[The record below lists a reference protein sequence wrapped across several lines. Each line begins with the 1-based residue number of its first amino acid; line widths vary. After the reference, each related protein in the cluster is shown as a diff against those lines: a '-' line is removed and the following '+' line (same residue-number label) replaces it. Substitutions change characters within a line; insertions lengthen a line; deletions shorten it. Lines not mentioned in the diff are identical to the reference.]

1 MLAPGIGLWTDAQD
15 SVQAADGARV
25 TSKHATLWRWRTA
38 FQNDF
43 AARMDWAVTPAFKD
57 ANHPPQ
63 VLLNGTDTAAP
74 LEITACVGESV
85 RLNASGSRDPDGQPL
100 AWRWWRYAEPTGS
113 LPVSSPRI
121 DTTDAIETTVILPT
135 LKTPPPPQFLHHVAY
150 RFHVIVEATDNGM
163 PPLTRY
169 RRVVITV
176 PRPHAPTEAS
186 KACHVSP

>member
-1 MLAPGIGLWTDAQD
+1 MIKLLAFGWLRCC
-15 SVQAADGARV
+15 ARSQRLLLPL
-25 TSKHATLWRWRTA
+25 TATLLFLGCSQQLTVADTLPLVGVQSSSKPR
-38 FQNDF
+38 
-43 AARMDWAVTPAFKD
+43 VI
-57 ANHPPQ
+57 
-63 VLLNGTDTAAP
+63 VLTDISNEPDDSESMVRLLVSAP
-74 LEITACVGESV
+74 LEITACAGESV

-169 RRVVITV
+169 RR
-176 PRPHAPTEAS
+176 RGHHRAPATRS
-186 KACHVSP
+186 D